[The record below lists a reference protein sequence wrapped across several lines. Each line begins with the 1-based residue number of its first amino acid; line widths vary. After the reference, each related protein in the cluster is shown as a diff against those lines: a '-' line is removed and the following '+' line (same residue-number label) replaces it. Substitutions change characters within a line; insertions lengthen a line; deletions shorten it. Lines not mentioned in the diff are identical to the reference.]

1 MKNTF
6 LLLIFICTALN
17 CFSQLNGSY
26 TISTTGGDYPD
37 IGTAVNDLVSQGV
50 SGAVTLEIVAGNY
63 NEQVSLDSIPGVDV
77 NNPLTITAST
87 GDTVNWIFAGTSTDN
102 YLLRVNKT
110 PYVTI
115 KDINFFATDPDY
127 STIIDFM
134 NNSDNLTITACKF
147 DAGASSSTSET
158 ASLIHCNQNTIGNE
172 QNCDSSIIS
181 QCEVTGGAYA
191 IYTRAYALGG
201 RRMFNNKYK
210 NNTFINQNKK
220 AVYLIYNRG
229 GLLDG
234 NIVHAD
240 NTITNY
246 YGIDLS
252 HCNETNAI
260 NNKVI
265 INSQSIVIGM
275 YTGNSK
281 GVSNTE
287 KLIYANNYISISGNG
302 ASKGISTVNGDFVD
316 YLYNTIVMDSS
327 SSSYVFYET
336 NIGGN
341 NIRLI
346 NNILV
351 NYGGGY
357 IYRAEDASNLVQV
370 DHNLYYNNGGV
381 LASLNSK
388 NYFDLDSTHFN
399 FGYDSLSLILDPQL
413 DSNGIVH
420 ACGTDSIA
428 IYDSLVLIDAEGT
441 IRDIQIPHVGY
452 LEYSLYTHVTDIKS
466 SCNSYT
472 WIDGNTYTSSNNTAT
487 FILSNANGC
496 DSIISLD
503 LTIYPSYNDSA
514 STTIC
519 SGDSLIFGSQILK
532 TAGTYTEQFSSVNGC
547 DSTVVIDLYISAGGS
562 ANIIGPDTVSIND
575 TSTYLVSGGDSV
587 SWTINGGYILNG
599 NGTDSITVVWDSAG
613 IANISVEVYDSFL
626 CFIDTLSMSVNIK
639 DIQTGS
645 YYYSDERM
653 IIYPNPFSSFTT
665 LELPTSELYI
675 LSIYDIAGNKVRT
688 EQVSNKS
695 IIEKGRLTKGLYFI
709 DLRSKTIALKGK
721 VLIE

>member
-1 MKNTF
+1 MKNTL
-6 LLLIFICTALN
+6 LLLIFICTAFN

-102 YLLRVNKT
+102 YLLRINKT

-134 NNSDNLTITACKF
+134 NNSDNLTIMACKF

-181 QCEVTGGAYA
+181 QCEFTGGSYA
-191 IYTRAYALGG
+191 IYTRAYSLSG

-260 NNKVI
+260 NNKII

-281 GVSNTE
+281 GASINE
-287 KLIYANNYISISGNG
+287 KLIYANNYISISAN
-302 ASKGISTVNGDFVD
+302 ATSKGISTVNGNYVD

-327 SSSYVFYET
+327 SSSYTFYET
-336 NIGGN
+336 NFGGN
-341 NIRLI
+341 DIRLL

-351 NYGGGY
+351 NNGGGY
-357 IYRAEDASNLVQV
+357 IYRAQDATNLTQV
-370 DHNLYYNNGGV
+370 DHNLYFNNGGV
-381 LASLNSK
+381 LASLNGVD
-388 NYFDLDSTHFN
+388 YHETDSTLAN
-399 FGYDSLSLILDPQL
+399 FGFDSLSMIIDPQL

-420 ACGTDSIA
+420 ICGTDSIA
-428 IYDSLVLIDAEGT
+428 VYDSLVLVDAEGT

-452 LEYSLYTHVTDIKS
+452 LEYSLNTHITDLKS

-472 WIDGNTYTSSNNTAT
+472 WINGNTYSSSNNTAT
-487 FILSNANGC
+487 FVLSNANAC

-503 LTIYPSYNDSA
+503 LTIYPSYNDTFSA
-514 STTIC
+514 TIC
-519 SGDSLIFGSQILK
+519 SGDSFILGTQILK
-532 TAGTYTEQFSSVNGC
+532 ATGIYTEQFSSVNGC
-547 DSTVVIDLYISAGGS
+547 DSNVVLDLYTSLGGG
-562 ANIIGPDTVSIND
+562 ANLIGPDTVSIND
-575 TSTYLVSGGDSV
+575 TSTYLISGGDSA
-587 SWTINGGYILNG
+587 SWSISGGDILNG

-613 IANISVEVYDSFL
+613 IANISVEVYDSFI
-626 CFIDTLSMSVNIK
+626 CFIDTLNMSVNIK
-639 DIQTGS
+639 DIPTGS
-645 YYYSDERM
+645 YYYSDNRM

-688 EQVSNKS
+688 DQVSNKT
-695 IIEKGRLTKGLYFI
+695 IIEKGKLTKGIYLI
-709 DLRSKTIALKGK
+709 ELRSETITLKGK
-721 VLIE
+721 VLVE